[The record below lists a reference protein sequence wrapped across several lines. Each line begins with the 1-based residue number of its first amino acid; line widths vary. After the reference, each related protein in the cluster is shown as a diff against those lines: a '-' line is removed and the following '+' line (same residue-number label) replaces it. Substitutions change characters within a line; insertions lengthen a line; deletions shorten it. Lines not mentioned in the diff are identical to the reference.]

1 MWLDEYVPVLAL
13 ADTTRPIL
21 LIVFIVGLFG
31 LAGLGVVVGRK
42 RVSAQNARAIA
53 KDAGVL
59 KGAVRG
65 SDGTASADWLAE
77 ARDEVDDSP
86 RQSWADVLSLQGISA
101 APDDGVSPFGA
112 PTPIYE
118 AAPQQPA
125 YEQPAYEQPAAPTAP
140 GGEYA
145 AYFGATPP
153 PPPPPPPAE
162 PLNIWSSDEN

>member
-21 LIVFIVGLFG
+21 LIVFIVALFG
-31 LAGLGVVVGRK
+31 VAGLGVVVGRK

-112 PTPIYE
+112 TAPVYDEQPVYEQPVYEAAPEQPVYE
-118 AAPQQPA
+118 AAPQQPVYETA
-125 YEQPAYEQPAAPTAP
+125 PEQTVYEQPVYEAAPQQP
-140 GGEYA
+140 VY
-145 AYFGATPP
+145 
-153 PPPPPPPAE
+153 
-162 PLNIWSSDEN
+162 